1 MEEIYNKYLSK
12 AMGKYYS
19 DDLFIRYYKRV
30 PSMRNIT
37 FKYCLDYF
45 KDQDNLN
52 ILELGTSRSF
62 VDGKFPGVLINDK
75 KYWEPNNMEVWDWSA
90 GLFTKY
96 FPDILEERGKKYHL
110 TTVDI
115 NNEAL
120 EISKVITENR
130 KQNITYLN
138 NSSESQIKNT
148 PPKSID
154 LLYLDTGDMNLETA
168 KLQLREA
175 KLIVKHDII
184 KDGGIILIDDV
195 RNPNNEFTRKNLG
208 KSRFSIPYLLQNGYK
223 IILDEYQVILKKV

>member
-1 MEEIYNKYLSK
+1 MEEIYNKYLAG
-12 AMGKYYS
+12 AMGKYYN
-19 DDLFIRYYKRV
+19 DQLFIQCYKRV
-30 PSMRNIT
+30 PKMRNIS

-45 KDQDNLN
+45 KDKDFIN

-62 VDGKFPGVLINDK
+62 VDGKYDGVLKNDR
-75 KYWEPNNMEVWDWSA
+75 KYWEPDNIEKWDWSA

-115 NNEAL
+115 NKKAL
-120 EISKVITENR
+120 EISKIITEN
-130 KQNITYLN
+130 KKDNITYIN
-138 NSSESQIKNT
+138 ENSENQIINT
-148 PPKSID
+148 PKKSID

-168 KLQLREA
+168 KLQLREV
-175 KLIVKHDII
+175 KLIVKHDIV
-184 KDGGIILIDDV
+184 KNGGIILIDDV

-223 IILDEYQVILKKV
+223 IILDEYQVVLKKM